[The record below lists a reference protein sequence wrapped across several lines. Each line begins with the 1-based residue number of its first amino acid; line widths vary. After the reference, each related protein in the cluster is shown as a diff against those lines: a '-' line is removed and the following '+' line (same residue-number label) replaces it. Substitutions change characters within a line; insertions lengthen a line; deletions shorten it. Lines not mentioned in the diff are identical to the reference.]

1 VDAHAQHRLE
11 TGQRR
16 KGVVTE
22 EASEAV
28 MLARELREA
37 AAPST
42 LTEKDLRAQ
51 GNRGAESQA
60 AVAVIEEDPA
70 VLGSQVIKEAATK
83 VALYRLWSRRIRGKQ
98 VISKFQE
105 IRTNLL

>member
-1 VDAHAQHRLE
+1 M
-11 TGQRR
+11 
-16 KGVVTE
+16 TE

-42 LTEKDLRAQ
+42 LTEKDPRAQ
-51 GNRGAESQA
+51 GNRGAESQ

-70 VLGSQVIKEAATK
+70 VLGSQV
-83 VALYRLWSRRIRGKQ
+83 KQ